1 MPPPLPS
8 ITAYLE
14 KLPGGIDAHPTCCVK
29 ASLVRNAMGDK
40 VLGPEVPLPPPVRAL
55 VDHPPPVSVW
65 IPEVH
70 FNVMMLSVREHHF
83 GGRDDDHLAWVYEQ
97 NRKLLSTT
105 LYRAIF
111 LVVSPER
118 LLVGFQK
125 RWGSFRQGTEV
136 SLVRRAAGE
145 VQLFVRSPPFL
156 YAPPIVRGMTA
167 ALRAAV
173 TCAGAQAAEVNG
185 EVCSSTEV
193 VYTIRW
199 R

>member
-1 MPPPLPS
+1 MPPPLHS
-8 ITAYLE
+8 VTAYLDT
-14 KLPGGIDAHPTCCVK
+14 LPGGVDAHPDCCVK
-29 ASLVRNAMGDK
+29 ASLVRNAMGEK
-40 VLGPEVPLPPPVRAL
+40 VLGPEVSLPAPVRAL
-55 VDHPPPVSVW
+55 VDHPPPVTVW

-70 FNVMMLSVREHHF
+70 FNVMMLAVREAHF
-83 GGRDDDHLAWVYEQ
+83 GARDSDYLAWVYEQ
-97 NRKLLSTT
+97 NKKLLSTT

-125 RWGSFRQGTEV
+125 RWASFRQGTEV
-136 SLVRRAAGE
+136 SHVRRAPRE
-145 VQLFVRSPPFL
+145 VELYVRAPPFL

-167 ALRAAV
+167 ALRAAI
-173 TCAGAQAAEVNG
+173 TCAGAVDADVQG

-193 VYTIRW
+193 LYRLRW